1 MKTTRIHEI
10 STFYGKPLPTK
21 VFPGASSL
29 PRSVVVVLIRS
40 ECVETIPGHPAWHID
55 HIGSPG
61 TYFASYQE
69 RTVDILTNGNAHP
82 IASTVA
88 DLHKH
93 MRSTQSRRR
102 ELTFMELQARGITTC
117 SWSADEAKHLGVP
130 VSPLIQRTV
139 VAGKAILE
147 LLLNSDEATQAMVT
161 HTLLLQEAHNKQNA
175 RQPQAQRETRLHL
188 TSAFA

>member
-1 MKTTRIHEI
+1 METN
-10 STFYGKPLPTK
+10 
-21 VFPGASSL
+21 PGQL
-29 PRSVVVVLIRS
+29 
-40 ECVETIPGHPAWHID
+40 AWQID
-55 HIGSPG
+55 HIGSPES
-61 TYFASYQE
+61 YVASYRE
-69 RTVDILTNGNAHP
+69 HAADILTNGNVHP
-82 IASTVA
+82 VASTVA

-93 MRSTQSRRR
+93 MRTTQSRRR

-175 RQPQAQRETRLHL
+175 RQPQAQRETRLPL